1 MFPTLL
7 VLFVLVEITIG
18 SWKYQIKR
26 IDLSGLNSI
35 QNKGRNYHT
44 HLDIVFILL
53 KQFVGENF
61 ERFLELSLPL
71 RIKLD
76 FELTSLIN
84 KNLKERTHWCDY

>member
-18 SWKYQIKR
+18 SWGYQIKR

-44 HLDIVFILL
+44 HPDIVFILL
-53 KQFVGENF
+53 EQFVGENF
-61 ERFLELSLPL
+61 EIFLELSLPL

-76 FELTSLIN
+76 FKLTSLIN
-84 KNLKERTHWCDY
+84 KN